1 MLNNKFL
8 AFLFLVAFAL
18 LESLPLFAQ
27 VNRPAYE
34 VSLTEAANT
43 PQAHT
48 NTTQWHPQFN
58 LPVRI
63 VEPDRETV
71 MIYDSRG
78 QLTTKTTQLRSM

>member
-1 MLNNKFL
+1 MVNNKFL

-58 LPVRI
+58 LPVSI

-71 MIYDSRG
+71 MSYDAAGFISN
-78 QLTTKTTQLRSM
+78 KTILEN